1 MSARTLPAIDPAA
14 MAEAAA
20 AIRAG
25 ELVAFPTETVYGLG
39 ANALDGVAVARIFEA
54 KDRPRFDPLIV
65 HLADPADLA
74 RYADPGDVA
83 DPRVVRLASRFWPG
97 PLTLVLRK
105 RSAIPDL
112 VTAGLDTVGLRVPDD
127 PVALRLIEAAGVP
140 IAAPSANCFG
150 VLCPTRAEHVRRQLG
165 ERIGLIL
172 DGGPSRIGV
181 ESTVLLLAGGRA
193 VLLRPGGLPAEEI
206 ESEIGP
212 IEPGGTAAGDALAR
226 SPGTAAAHYSPE
238 SPLAIAPPGVPVVV
252 ESGERVGLLA
262 SSRAARVE
270 AERLGARFAAV
281 EVPAPD
287 GDPLRFAAGLFEALH
302 RLDAANLDRIVAQPV
317 SETGIGRAV
326 MDRLRRAERGSGE
339 VGQVRGSGQVKGAR
353 PVR

>member
-65 HLADPADLA
+65 HLADSADLA

-112 VTAGLDTVGLRVPDD
+112 VTAGLDTVGLRVPDH

-140 IAAPSANCFG
+140 IAAPSANRFG
-150 VLCPTRAEHVRRQLG
+150 GLSPTRAEHVR
-165 ERIGLIL
+165 
-172 DGGPSRIGV
+172 
-181 ESTVLLLAGGRA
+181 
-193 VLLRPGGLPAEEI
+193 
-206 ESEIGP
+206 
-212 IEPGGTAAGDALAR
+212 
-226 SPGTAAAHYSPE
+226 
-238 SPLAIAPPGVPVVV
+238 
-252 ESGERVGLLA
+252 
-262 SSRAARVE
+262 
-270 AERLGARFAAV
+270 
-281 EVPAPD
+281 
-287 GDPLRFAAGLFEALH
+287 
-302 RLDAANLDRIVAQPV
+302 
-317 SETGIGRAV
+317 
-326 MDRLRRAERGSGE
+326 
-339 VGQVRGSGQVKGAR
+339 
-353 PVR
+353 